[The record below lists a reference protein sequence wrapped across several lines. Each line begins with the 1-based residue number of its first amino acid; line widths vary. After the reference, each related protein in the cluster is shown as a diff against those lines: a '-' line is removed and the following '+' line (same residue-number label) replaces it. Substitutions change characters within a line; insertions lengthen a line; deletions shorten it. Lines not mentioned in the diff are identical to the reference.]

1 MSKSIEKSQESGKEE
16 KHVEEILQK
25 STLGGKTTQEMMNK
39 HIHDEKDVITD
50 EDFKNLKLDLEI
62 PTDEAHQP
70 LEIPNDPDRPKD
82 EDKDP
87 KVMTP
92 WDLIN

>member
-1 MSKSIEKSQESGKEE
+1 MSKSINESQKSQKEE
-16 KHVEEILQK
+16 KNVEEIPQK
-25 STLGGKTTQEMMNK
+25 SISGGKTTQQMMNQ
-39 HIHDEKDVITD
+39 HIQDEKDVITD
-50 EDFKNLKLDLEI
+50 EDFKNLKLDLQL

-70 LEIPNDPDRPKD
+70 LEISNDPDRPKD

-87 KVMTP
+87 KVVTP